1 MNHGDE
7 WGLTWYLGWG
17 IYTSIPTWIHS
28 QMSLALAETPSL
40 KISSH
45 GTFLKWSWR
54 QSQSAQGQS
63 QAMQWN
69 GASCCE
75 FDGRSMETETTTWS
89 EFHSGGKAI
98 VEQILVSL
106 ERNKSKRAGLW
117 EWQSGIH
124 VEKLTIWVRSFQIN
138 LKNYKSSPGRSV
150 LPEEVSQSLWW
161 TLKSLKTKNIS
172 RWVDQEN
179 LIYDRW
185 NRIKNCAQRQRR
197 WLIEEKEVRHWVK

>member
-1 MNHGDE
+1 
-7 WGLTWYLGWG
+7 
-17 IYTSIPTWIHS
+17 
-28 QMSLALAETPSL
+28 
-40 KISSH
+40 
-45 GTFLKWSWR
+45 
-54 QSQSAQGQS
+54 
-63 QAMQWN
+63 
-69 GASCCE
+69 
-75 FDGRSMETETTTWS
+75 METETTTWS

-117 EWQSGIH
+117 ESQSGIH
-124 VEKLTIWVRSFQIN
+124 VEKLTIWVRSFEIN